1 MTTGENLSPSD
12 DLLRAVRTLVAEV
25 DTLSKRLRSE
35 YPTREEVQ
43 YESRKRALKTLA
55 FGIVIIVLANLLTI
69 QTISYC
75 FLSPTGETHGVCNH
89 IPGYEAT
96 LEVGNE
102 RLARFNLLL
111 EQIANN
117 QETIVDLEERVMDLE
132 RKTPGE

>member
-55 FGIVIIVLANLLTI
+55 FGIVIIVLANLLT
-69 QTISYC
+69 
-75 FLSPTGETHGVCNH
+75 SPTGETHGVCNH